1 LAEVV
6 RKTAPTYLNFR
17 KNFMQIWQGKTALIT
32 GASYGIGTAFAR
44 RLAAEGAHLVLTA
57 RSTERLQTLA
67 DELRSQY
74 QTRVTI
80 IAADLNDAN
89 APQSIFAE
97 TQRQQLAIDLLINNA
112 GVGAVGDF
120 ASQSLDKQ
128 LEMIQVNVTALVAL
142 THLYLPGMLARR
154 HGHILNV
161 ASTASFQGVPYLA
174 TYAATKSFI
183 LNFSEGLWAECKP
196 YGVTVTALCPGSTE
210 SNFHAV
216 AGSERSNH
224 PKQSAEAVV
233 SAGLQA
239 LAQGRSH
246 VVSGWNNKL
255 MVWMERF
262 VPRQTVTGMAAKIF
276 QEFAGKKPN
285 N

>member
-1 LAEVV
+1 
-6 RKTAPTYLNFR
+6 
-17 KNFMQIWQGKTALIT
+17 MQIWQGKTALIT

-44 RLAAEGAHLVLTA
+44 ALAESGTHLILTA
-57 RSTERLQTLA
+57 RSADRLESLA
-67 DELRSQY
+67 DELRRQHNV
-74 QTRVTI
+74 RVTI
-80 IAADLNDAN
+80 IAADLNNAG
-89 APQSIFAE
+89 APQFIFTE
-97 TQRQQLAIDLLINNA
+97 TQRQDLTVDLLINNA
-112 GVGAVGDF
+112 GFGAVGDF
-120 ASQSLDKQ
+120 ASQSLEKQ

-142 THLYLPGMLARR
+142 THLYLPAMLARR
-154 HGHILNV
+154 NGHILNV

-183 LNFSEGLWAECKP
+183 LNFSEGLWAETKP

-233 SAGLQA
+233 EAGLQA

-262 VPRQTVTGMAAKIF
+262 VPRQVVTGAATKIF
-276 QEFAGKKPN
+276 QEFGQELARK
-285 N
+285 

>member
-1 LAEVV
+1 
-6 RKTAPTYLNFR
+6 
-17 KNFMQIWQGKTALIT
+17 MQIWQGRTALIT
-32 GASYGIGTAFAR
+32 GASYGIGSAFAR
-44 RLAAEGAHLVLTA
+44 RLAAAGAHLILTA
-57 RSTERLQTLA
+57 RSAERLQTLA
-67 DELRSQY
+67 DELRSQHNA
-74 QTRVTI
+74 RVTI
-80 IAADLNDAN
+80 IAADLNEAS

-97 TQRQQLAIDLLINNA
+97 TQRQNLTVDLLINNA
-112 GVGAVGDF
+112 GFGSVGDF
-120 ASQSLDKQ
+120 GFQPLDKQ

-142 THLYLPGMLARR
+142 THLYLPPMLARR

-183 LNFSEGLWAECKP
+183 LNFSEGLWAEAKP

-233 SAGLQA
+233 EAGLQA

-255 MVWMERF
+255 MVWTQRL
-262 VPRQTVTGMAAKIF
+262 VPRQTVTGMAKKIF
-276 QEFAGKKPN
+276 QEFARQG
-285 N
+285 

>member
-1 LAEVV
+1 
-6 RKTAPTYLNFR
+6 
-17 KNFMQIWQGKTALIT
+17 MQIWQGKTALIT

-44 RLAAEGAHLVLTA
+44 RLAAAGAHLILTA
-57 RSTERLQTLA
+57 RSADRLQALA
-67 DELRSQY
+67 EELRSQY
-74 QTRVTI
+74 NSRVTI
-80 IAADLNDAN
+80 IAADLNEAN
-89 APQSIFAE
+89 APQVIFDE
-97 TQRQQLAIDLLINNA
+97 TQRQQLTVDLLINNA
-112 GVGAVGDF
+112 GFGSVGDF
-120 ASQSLDKQ
+120 ASQSLEKQ

-142 THLYLPGMLARR
+142 THLYLPAMLARR
-154 HGHILNV
+154 NGHILNV

-183 LNFSEGLWAECKP
+183 LNFSEGLWAEAKP

-216 AGSERSNH
+216 AGAERRARPH

-233 SAGLQA
+233 EAGLQA

-255 MVWMERF
+255 MVWLERF
-262 VPRQTVTGMAAKIF
+262 VPRQTVTGMAAKVF
-276 QEFAGKKPN
+276 QEFGQEFARK
-285 N
+285 